1 MQPRSTPF
9 PPPCGPF
16 PLDLKP
22 RTDKARSQVRPGS
35 APDGRPGSKT
45 GDRDERVLVCRDC
58 AQPVTRPEARTV
70 IEGKHIHVFCNPTG
84 VVYEVACFAFAS
96 GLTPEGGIYAEF
108 SWFPG
113 HSWQIVNC
121 SRCGAHLGWRFTSR
135 SGSGFHG
142 LLPAMLREQGPDL

>member
-1 MQPRSTPF
+1 M
-9 PPPCGPF
+9 
-16 PLDLKP
+16 
-22 RTDKARSQVRPGS
+22 V
-35 APDGRPGSKT
+35 
-45 GDRDERVLVCRDC
+45 
-58 AQPVTRPEARTV
+58 
-70 IEGKHIHVFCNPTG
+70 EGKHVHVFCNPTG

-121 SRCGAHLGWRFTSR
+121 SGCGAHLGWRFTSR

-142 LLPAMLREQGPDL
+142 LLPAMLREQSADPQ